1 MKSLRPAAHAVA
13 LLTILLAGLGAATGA
28 RRLMAEEPAAE
39 PAETPESPYA
49 PIHRDPLGTHLIDL
63 PTPFTLGARRLE
75 VIFNHRF
82 QDTVSAGGS
91 SNLWGLDSGA
101 DVGIGLAWGVTK
113 HFDLA
118 VFRSSFQKDFELSG
132 KYLFLEQAERV
143 PLSLAV
149 RAGTDLLRQQGVADP
164 NRPFA
169 QLLLSRSFGH
179 GVNLFVAPTWV
190 RDTPSLRN
198 ATTVPL
204 GFSVGLPHGSYVEA
218 EYVPKNH
225 DLGTSVAAWHVA
237 LAKPIGAHLFS
248 LVLGNSRATTVDQYA
263 GGDSAAGFK
272 SGDVRLGFNLVRYFD
287 Y

>member
-1 MKSLRPAAHAVA
+1 MKSLRNFPLPA
-13 LLTILLAGLGAATGA
+13 LLAILLAGLPGLTGA
-28 RRLMAEEPAAE
+28 RRLAAQSPEPQE
-39 PAETPESPYA
+39 NPYA
-49 PIHRDPLGTHLIDL
+49 PVHRDPLGTRLVDI
-63 PTPFTLGARRLE
+63 PTPFTLGARRIE

-82 QDTVSAGGS
+82 QQEVSAGS
-91 SNLWGLDSGA
+91 SNLWGLDGGA
-101 DVGIGLAWGVTK
+101 DVGLGLAWGVTR
-113 HFDLA
+113 HLDLSA
-118 VFRSSFQKDFELSG
+118 FRSSFQKDFELSG

-149 RAGTDLLRQQGVADP
+149 RAGTDLLRQQGAADP
-164 NRPFA
+164 RRPFA
-169 QLLLSRSFGH
+169 QLLLARSFGH

-190 RDTPSLRN
+190 RDTPLLRN
-198 ATTVPL
+198 AVTLPV
-204 GFSVGLPHGSYVEA
+204 GASVGLPGGSYLEA
-218 EYVPKNH
+218 EFVPKNH

-287 Y
+287 F

>member
-1 MKSLRPAAHAVA
+1 MKSLRPAAPAVA
-13 LLTILLAGLGAATGA
+13 LLTILLAGLGTATGA
-28 RRLMAEEPAAE
+28 RRLLAQE
-39 PAETPESPYA
+39 PAEKPESPYA

-101 DVGIGLAWGVTK
+101 DVGIGLAWGVTR

-149 RAGTDLLRQQGVADP
+149 RAGTDLLRQHGVADP

-198 ATTVPL
+198 ATTVAL

-218 EYVPKNH
+218 EYIPKNH

-237 LAKPIGAHLFS
+237 LAKPIG
-248 LVLGNSRATTVDQYA
+248 QYA

>member
-1 MKSLRPAAHAVA
+1 MKSFRTFA
-13 LLTILLAGLGAATGA
+13 LLAVLLAGSPGT
-28 RRLMAEEPAAE
+28 RRLAAQE
-39 PAETPESPYA
+39 LESPYA
-49 PIHRDPLGTHLIDL
+49 PVRRDPLGTKLIDL
-63 PTPFTLGARRLE
+63 PTPFTLGARRVE
-75 VIFNHRF
+75 VLFNHRF
-82 QDTVSAGGS
+82 QQTVSAGS

-101 DVGIGLAWGVTK
+101 DVGIGLALGVTK
-113 HFDLA
+113 HLDLA

-132 KYLFLEQAERV
+132 KYLFLEQAARV

-149 RAGTDLLRQQGVADP
+149 RAGTDLLRQQGAADP
-164 NRPFA
+164 RRPFA
-169 QLLLSRSFGH
+169 QLLLARSFGH

-190 RDTPSLRN
+190 RDTPLLRN
-198 ATTVPL
+198 AVTLPVGAT
-204 GFSVGLPHGSYVEA
+204 VGLPGGSYLEA

-287 Y
+287 F